1 MRITEVTTLKLRFSM
16 ATPMADAIHYMP
28 ERNLLLVQIT
38 TDDGLVG
45 LGECAAY
52 GGSLDS
58 MERVVLDDLAAVAH
72 RRRPFHVERL
82 WSRWRGVRINAARP
96 AC

>member
-16 ATPMADAIHYMP
+16 DTPMADAIHYMP

-45 LGECAAY
+45 LGECRLRWLPGQH
-52 GGSLDS
+52 GG
-58 MERVVLDDLAAVAH
+58 VVLDDL
-72 RRRPFHVERL
+72 RPSLIGEDPFHVERL